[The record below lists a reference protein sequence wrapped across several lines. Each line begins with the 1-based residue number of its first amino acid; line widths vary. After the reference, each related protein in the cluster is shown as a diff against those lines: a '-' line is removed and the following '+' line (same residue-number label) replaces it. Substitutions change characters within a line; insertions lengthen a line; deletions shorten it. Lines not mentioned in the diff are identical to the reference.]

1 MDTPAPGRKNS
12 SLILNRR
19 GGSKYTPQGSDDHR
33 VIPPKNVE
41 EEARPPPNLATHH
54 VAHTRLNRAIVELC
68 EDLEHERNRRY
79 GRIDFVRMHRKNYGT
94 GCAKDRAEYAVAQLQ
109 VNRDLRSLV
118 EELVI
123 ARR

>member
-1 MDTPAPGRKNS
+1 M
-12 SLILNRR
+12 
-19 GGSKYTPQGSDDHR
+19 
-33 VIPPKNVE
+33 IPPKNVE

-79 GRIDFVRMHRKNYGT
+79 GRTDFVRMHRKNYGT
-94 GCAKDRAEYAVAQLQ
+94 GCAKGRAEYAVAQLQ